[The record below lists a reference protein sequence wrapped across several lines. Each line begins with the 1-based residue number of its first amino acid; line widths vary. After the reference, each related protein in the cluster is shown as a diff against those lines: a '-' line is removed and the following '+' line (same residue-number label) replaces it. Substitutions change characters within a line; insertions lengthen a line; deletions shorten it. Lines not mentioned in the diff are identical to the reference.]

1 MKELIG
7 RKVKIF
13 IRGLSDKPIIYTA
26 DVLSIDGEFI
36 TFRDRDGVPISVN
49 TKDIIQIKAE
59 PCIDDEGNGGDKDGY

>member
-1 MKELIG
+1 VKELIG

-36 TFRDRDGVPISVN
+36 TFRDRDKEIISVN
-49 TKDIIQIKAE
+49 TKDIIQIKTE
-59 PCIDDEGNGGDKDGY
+59 PEENYGGD

>member
-1 MKELIG
+1 VKELIG

-59 PCIDDEGNGGDKDGY
+59 PEENYGGD